1 MIELFAAFHK
11 AGRDLLRGDI
21 LWQVFWPP
29 LVAAL
34 CWAAV
39 AFAVWVHGLALM
51 SQIVPQLPWAGWEWL
66 AHWAAVFLLLAAFAT
81 LTYLTALL
89 LVAVVVLP
97 VLIGKVAARD
107 YPELVRHGEN
117 PFWHSL
123 GNTLTAGAVFLVG
136 GLLSLP
142 LLLLPG
148 VVLVLPLLWT
158 AWLNQRAF
166 RVDALA
172 EHATAAELKQLVA
185 EQGDTFYAAGLGGAL
200 LAHVPLVQLL
210 APVYTALVFV
220 HLGLAS
226 LRRLRQRQGIQL

>member
-1 MIELFAAFHK
+1 
-11 AGRDLLRGDI
+11 
-21 LWQVFWPP
+21 
-29 LVAAL
+29 
-34 CWAAV
+34 
-39 AFAVWVHGLALM
+39 
-51 SQIVPQLPWAGWEWL
+51 
-66 AHWAAVFLLLAAFAT
+66 
-81 LTYLTALL
+81 
-89 LVAVVVLP
+89 
-97 VLIGKVAARD
+97 
-107 YPELVRHGEN
+107 
-117 PFWHSL
+117 
-123 GNTLTAGAVFLVG
+123 
-136 GLLSLP
+136 